1 MKSKKDIQN
10 HIDQLMKDAEKPD
23 FLSTSDNFED
33 NLFARF
39 DEVDKQHIPVTAT
52 IFSLSEVRKYAAVIL
67 ILILNVSAILFYSA
81 NSDAEQSAEDISEY
95 SEEYFPDY
103 ATLTSLE

>member
-1 MKSKKDIQN
+1 MKSNKDIQN
-10 HIDQLMKDAEKPD
+10 LLDQLMKTAEKPTQ
-23 FLSTSDNFED
+23 LSTSADFED
-33 NLFARF
+33 KLFARF
-39 DEVDKQHIPVTAT
+39 DKIDNERVPESAT
-52 IFSLSEVRKYAAVIL
+52 IFSLSEARKYAAVIL

-81 NSDAEQSAEDISEY
+81 NSDTEQTAEDISEY